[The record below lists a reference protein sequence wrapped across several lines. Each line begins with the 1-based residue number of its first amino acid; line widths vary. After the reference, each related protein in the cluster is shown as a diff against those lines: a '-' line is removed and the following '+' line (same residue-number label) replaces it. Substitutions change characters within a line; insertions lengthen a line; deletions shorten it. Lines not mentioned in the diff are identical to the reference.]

1 MVFALLGIAIW
12 IGLLLFRGGFW
23 LTDVRLAA
31 DQTELDHWPSVC
43 AIVPARDEATVLSET
58 LPSLLTQHYPGDFRV
73 VLIDDRSKDG
83 TADLARAL
91 AEEYGATQRLQ
102 VVSGSPLP
110 AGWSGKLWAM
120 EQGIQYAKQYQPDFW
135 LLTDADIC
143 HDSENLRHLVAKA
156 QTERLDLVSLMVR
169 LRCRSFWEHALIPAF
184 VFFFMKLYPFKWVND
199 PSNPTAAAA
208 GGCILVGREILERA
222 GGIDAIRNTLIDDCT
237 LAAAVKKQ
245 GGKLW
250 LGLGETTRSLR
261 PYPDLEEI
269 WRMVARTAFCQ
280 LDYSPWLLAG
290 TLFGMTLLYL
300 TPPIAATWGAL
311 TGDPALMFA
320 GLLGWGLMALAYL
333 PTVLFYGRSPLW
345 SLALPGIGA
354 LYTAM
359 TVDSALR
366 YWRGEGGAWKGR
378 VYP

>member
-1 MVFALLGIAIW
+1 MSFALLAIALW

-23 LTDVRLAA
+23 LADVRLAPNSM
-31 DQTELDHWPSVC
+31 ELERWPSVC

-58 LPSLLTQHYPGDFRV
+58 LPSLLTQHYPGNFRI
-73 VLIDDRSKDG
+73 VLVDDRSEDG
-83 TADLARAL
+83 TADLAQAL
-91 AEEYGATQRLQ
+91 AQEYGATQRLQ

-110 AGWSGKLWAM
+110 TGWSGKLWAM
-120 EQGIQYAKQYQPDFW
+120 EQGIQSATQDQPDFW

-143 HDSENLRHLVAKA
+143 HDSENLRHLVVKA

-169 LRCRSFWEHALIPAF
+169 LRCRSVWEKALIPAF

-208 GGCILVGREILERA
+208 GGCILVGREILAKA

-250 LGLGETTRSLR
+250 LGLSETTRSLR
-261 PYPDLEEI
+261 PYPGLEEI

-280 LDYSPWLLAG
+280 LDYSPLLLAG
-290 TLFGMTLLYL
+290 TVFGMILLYL
-300 TPPIAATWGAL
+300 TPPLAFVWSVL
-311 TGDPALMFA
+311 SGDTALMLA
-320 GLLGWGLMALAYL
+320 GLVGWGLITLAYL
-333 PTVLFYGRSPLW
+333 PTVLFYRCSPLW
-345 SLALPGIGA
+345 SLALPAIGA